1 MKKIYK
7 YSALLITVLICEYSY
22 SQDIHFSQFD
32 ASPVIINPSYTGMY
46 TESDFRATNQYRS
59 QWDAL
64 TRKSYLSSIITYD
77 MPFKEKWGL
86 GAYLINDNSARVY
99 NSFSFVV
106 SGAHD
111 IIIDDQE
118 RHKLSVGL
126 QLGVIYKSTR
136 IDEYLFDNQYSAGT
150 FDADLPTGEVF
161 EKNARLMPETNI
173 GVSYQNTEK
182 SKMFNPYGG
191 LSVFHILNPKE
202 NLTSADDS
210 RLPIKF
216 VLHGGSKISINEK
229 ITLDPK
235 FLFMRQRNA
244 YEIVIGTGSVF
255 QIKDTDYNILGGI
268 NYRWNDAVIT
278 TVGLYYKNFIYR
290 VSYDFNVSTLRE
302 FSSYKGG
309 LEFSLVFLKLHQSSQ
324 RMM

>member
-1 MKKIYK
+1 MKNIYK
-7 YSALLITVLICEYSY
+7 YQAILVIIMICGYSSA
-22 SQDIHFSQFD
+22 QDIHFSQFD
-32 ASPVIINPSYTGMY
+32 ASPIIINPSYTGMY

-64 TRKSYLSSIITYD
+64 ARKSYLSSILTYD
-77 MPFKEKWGL
+77 MPFQEKWGL
-86 GAYLINDNSARVY
+86 GAYIINDNSARVY
-99 NSFSFVV
+99 NSFSFVL

-118 RHKLSVGL
+118 RHKLSVGI

-136 IDEYLFDNQYSAGT
+136 LEDFLFDNQYSSGR
-150 FDADLPTGEVF
+150 FNEDLPTGEVF

-173 GVSYQNTEK
+173 GVSYQNVEN

-191 LSVFHILNPKE
+191 ISVFHILNPKE
-202 NLTSADDS
+202 NLTAADDS
-210 RLPIKF
+210 RLPLKF
-216 VLHGGSKISINEK
+216 VLHGGSKISINDK

-235 FLFMRQRNA
+235 FLLMKQRNA
-244 YEIVIGTGSVF
+244 YEIVIGAGSVF
-255 QIKDTDYNILGGI
+255 QIKDTDFNILGGI

-290 VSYDFNVSTLRE
+290 VSYDFNVSKLRE

-309 LEFSLVFLKLHQSSQ
+309 LEFSLVFLKLTRSSQ
-324 RMM
+324 RLL